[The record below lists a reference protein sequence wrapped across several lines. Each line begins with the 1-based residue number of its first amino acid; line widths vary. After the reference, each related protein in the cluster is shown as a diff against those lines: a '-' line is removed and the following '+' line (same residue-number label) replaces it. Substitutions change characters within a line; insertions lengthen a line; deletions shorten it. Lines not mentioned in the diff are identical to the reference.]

1 MTNNIPAADRE
12 TSVERSDQAPR
23 RKQWLR
29 ALRWILIAS
38 AGLVALAVTSWW
50 ILLTQIVPKID
61 QWREPLAQQATS
73 TLGVPVRIAR
83 VSGKAD
89 GWWPELTLEDIR
101 FIDTQGRDALRLPRV
116 TVRLSPSSLWPTSL
130 WRRELHVDSL
140 VLSQPQL
147 DVRRDAQGLLHVA
160 GLTLDTRRT
169 GPGGSQ
175 ATDWLLSQRL
185 IRIEQGSITWTD
197 ELIKAEP
204 LRLTQVDLSL
214 RSRPGLARRMNEW
227 RLSAT
232 PPTAFGQRF
241 DVSADISQPRWT
253 RQVGQPGEPEPAW
266 WVRWFGQPTRASDW
280 HNWSGQLAVNLP
292 HVDVQTLKRHAAL
305 PFDVQGGRGK
315 LAVKATMKQG
325 QPREVMID
333 ADVQAVSLRLAANL
347 PPLAFRQIA
356 GQVTALH
363 EPTQTTLAWQG
374 LRFKMDDGLVW
385 PASQAKLQWQHAAA
399 PAPKPGTPQ
408 GLLPELQGEVWKRTQ
423 QGSLQT
429 DRLDLALLARLADRL
444 PLADSLRQQLDDWDP
459 KGIAEQLDISWQGP
473 ADAPKEYK
481 ATGQLRGVSWQASR
495 EHPGL
500 ANADVEFKATEGGG
514 EATLA
519 IKQGWAEFPGAFEEP
534 RIPLDQLQAD
544 VSWRVTP
551 GANGQPPAVSVEVP
565 KASFVNE
572 DARGDL
578 RATWRTGKGTGVGD
592 DGRYPGHLDMKGT
605 LKQAQGIRVWRYLPA
620 AVNADARHYVRD
632 AVKGGVG
639 ENVSFEVRG
648 DLWHFPFKDDQG
660 GKFRIAV
667 PVKDATLDY
676 VPSDKPPPGAVAAA
690 PYWPAFTHLNGTLLF
705 EGHRLRIENA
715 TAMLGSMG
723 GTGSS
728 NFALHK
734 VSGRIEDLASDHPKL
749 SIQGEGHGPM
759 ADLLRYMAVS
769 PVGQW
774 TGQMLGDAQSMGR
787 GSLRLMLDIPLN
799 HVADTIVQGD
809 VLMAEQDQT
818 SLRLSP
824 QAPWMHGVRGRVQFT
839 QDTLKVDGRA
849 KVWGQ
854 EIQVSGTRDAQGVPR
869 FVASGMISAEGMR
882 GAAEWPVLARL
893 AHRMSG
899 QTPVTVSIAL
909 NRTRPAGTASAS
921 STAFSARPELQVES
935 TLQGLQLDLPAPLNK
950 RADTAWPLKLVHR
963 SDDPE
968 GKTDALLLD
977 LSGPV
982 TAKAELR
989 RALNGQAV
997 PTVLRGM
1004 ASLTQ
1009 GNSAPPLPM
1018 PTEGIAARVVLPQLD
1033 LDAWLALVNQLKT
1046 DPATGFTSTGTG
1058 TGTGNTTA
1066 STAANDP
1073 LDSYLPDTLTVK
1085 TGSLQL
1091 RQRTLKDVTA
1101 TVAHPVPDVWRAQ
1114 IDAQQ
1119 LAGQIEVRPDSGTAG
1134 TNSRIV
1140 ARLSRL
1146 QIPEAEADA
1155 FEEQA
1160 AKNML
1165 GSDTASVPA
1174 LDIVIDQFEW
1184 RGMALGKLEVDAV
1197 NRLGNNQGTPPLPEW
1212 RMTKFR
1218 LGNADA
1224 QFNATGNWAAL
1235 GAQQADSKA
1244 GKPRHRAAFNF
1255 TLDLN
1260 NTGALLG
1267 RLGMPQTLR
1276 GGKGRMTGQV
1286 AWLGSPLE
1294 PHAASMNG
1302 DINVAIN
1309 EGQFLKAEPGVA
1321 KLLGVLSLQS
1331 LPRRLALDF
1340 RDVFQSGFAFDHIEG
1355 DAKITQGVAQTHN
1368 LRMRGV
1374 QALVLM
1380 EGQADLAGETQNLRV
1395 FVVPEL
1401 NAGTASLAYAA
1412 INPAIGLGTFI
1423 AQVLLRKTVVE
1434 ATTREFTITG
1444 TWADPQVERVP
1455 RTTVPALATEDPPPR
1470 TPGAPPTNGRAG
1482 DVKESRTPS

>member
-12 TSVERSDQAPR
+12 TSVERLDQTPR
-23 RKQWLR
+23 RNRWLR

-38 AGLVALAVTSWW
+38 AGLVALAVASWW
-50 ILLTQIVPKID
+50 ILLSQIVPKID

-101 FIDTQGRDALRLPRV
+101 FIDASGRDALRLPRV

-130 WRRELHVDSL
+130 WRRELHVDRL

-147 DVRRDAQGLLHVA
+147 DVRRDAQGVLHVA
-160 GLTLDTRRT
+160 GLSLDTRRT
-169 GPGGSQ
+169 GTGGGQ
-175 ATDWLLSQRL
+175 ATDWLLDQRL

-197 ELIKAEP
+197 ELLKGEP

-214 RSRPGLARRMNEW
+214 RSRPGLARRVHEW

-232 PPTAFGQRF
+232 PPAAFGQRF
-241 DVSADISQPRWT
+241 EARADITQPRWT
-253 RQVGQPGEPEPAW
+253 RQVGQPGEPEPPW
-266 WVRWFGQPTRASDW
+266 WVQWFGQPTRAGDW
-280 HNWSGQLAVNLP
+280 HNWSGQLAVSLP

-305 PFDVQGGRGK
+305 PFDVQGGRGR
-315 LAVKATMKQG
+315 LAVKAAMKQG
-325 QPREVMID
+325 QPREVVID
-333 ADVQAVSLRLAANL
+333 ADVQAVSLRLAPDLA
-347 PPLAFRQIA
+347 PLAFRQIA

-385 PASQAKLQWQHAAA
+385 PASQARLQWQHAAA

-408 GLLPELQGEVWKRTQ
+408 ALLPELQGEVWKRTKE
-423 QGSLQT
+423 GSLET

-444 PLADSLRQQLDDWDP
+444 PLAASLRRQLDDWAP
-459 KGIAEQLDISWQGP
+459 KGIAEQLKLGWQGP
-473 ADAPKEYK
+473 ADAPQRYQ
-481 ATGQLRGVSWQASR
+481 AQGRLRGITWQASS
-495 EHPGL
+495 EHPGVG
-500 ANADVEFKATEGGG
+500 NADVSFKATEGGG

-534 RIPLDQLQAD
+534 RIPLTQLQAD
-544 VSWRVTP
+544 LSWRITP
-551 GANGQPPAVSVEVP
+551 TQPGQPSAVSVEVP
-565 KASFVNE
+565 KASFVND
-572 DARGDL
+572 DARGAL
-578 RATWRTGKGTGVGD
+578 RATWRTGDGTGMGD
-592 DGRYPGHLDMKGT
+592 GGRYPGRLDLKGT
-605 LKQAQGIRVWRYLPA
+605 LTQAQGTRVWRYLPA
-620 AVNADARHYVRD
+620 AVNVDARHYVRD

-639 ENVSFEVRG
+639 ENVSFEVKG
-648 DLWHFPFKDDQG
+648 DLWHFPFKDDQHG
-660 GKFRIAV
+660 RFRIAV

-676 VPSDKPPPGAVAAA
+676 VPGGKPPPGAQASA
-690 PYWPAFTHLNGTLLF
+690 PYWPAFTKLNGSLLF

-715 TAMLGSMG
+715 TAMLGDV
-723 GTGSS
+723 GSGS
-728 NFALHK
+728 FVLHK

-749 SIQGEGHGPM
+749 SIQGEGQGPM
-759 ADLLRYMAVS
+759 GDLLRYMAVS

-774 TGQMLGDAQSMGR
+774 TGQMLGDAQSSGR
-787 GSLRLMLDIPLN
+787 GQLRLMLDIPLN
-799 HVADTIVQGD
+799 HVADAVVQGD
-809 VLMAEQDQT
+809 VTMAEADQT

-854 EIQVSGTRDAQGVPR
+854 EVTVNGSRDAQGVPR
-869 FVASGMISAEGMR
+869 FTATGMISAEGMR
-882 GAAEWPVLARL
+882 GASEWPVLARL
-893 AHRMSG
+893 AQRMSG

-909 NRTRPAGTASAS
+909 NRTKPAGGTANNAAGFTAS
-921 STAFSARPELQVES
+921 PELQVS
-935 TLQGLQLDLPAPLNK
+935 TTLQGLQLNLPAPLNK
-950 RADTAWPLKLVHR
+950 RADAAWPLKLVHR

-977 LSGPV
+977 LGGPV
-982 TAKAELR
+982 TVKAELR
-989 RALNGQAV
+989 RLLNGQAM
-997 PTVLRGM
+997 PTVQRGLM
-1004 ASLTQ
+1004 SLTQ
-1009 GNSAPPLPM
+1009 DSTPPPLLLP
-1018 PTEGIAARVVLPQLD
+1018 PEGIAARVTLPQLD
-1033 LDAWLALVNQLKT
+1033 LDAWQALIEQLKT
-1046 DPATGFTSTGTG
+1046 DPATGA
-1058 TGTGNTTA
+1058 TTA
-1066 STAANDP
+1066 GASTPPQANDP
-1073 LDSYLPDTLTVK
+1073 LDSYLPDTLTLK
-1085 TGSLQL
+1085 SGALL
-1091 RQRTLKDVTA
+1091 WRQRTLKEVAVTL
-1101 TVAHPVPDVWRAQ
+1101 AHPAPGVWRAQ

-1119 LAGQIEVRPDSGTAG
+1119 LAGQVEVKPDSTAAG
-1134 TNSRIV
+1134 PSTGSRIV

-1146 QIPEAEADA
+1146 QMPEAEADA

-1160 AKNML
+1160 AKDML
-1165 GSDTASVPA
+1165 GTDAASVPA

-1197 NRLGNNQGTPPLPEW
+1197 NRINNTPGAPALPEW

-1218 LGNADA
+1218 LGNSDA

-1235 GAQQADSKA
+1235 GAQQPGQA
-1244 GKPRHRAAFNF
+1244 GKPRHRAAFSF

-1260 NTGALLG
+1260 NTGNLLG
-1267 RLGMPQTLR
+1267 RLGMPQTLK

-1302 DINVAIN
+1302 DINIAMS
-1309 EGQFLKAEPGVA
+1309 EGQFLKAEPGAA

-1331 LPRRLALDF
+1331 LPRRLVLDF
-1340 RDVFQSGFAFDHIEG
+1340 RDVFQSGFAFDRIEG
-1355 DAKITQGVAQTHN
+1355 DAKITQGVALTHN

-1380 EGQADLAGETQNLRV
+1380 EGQADLARETQNLRV

-1455 RTTVPALATEDPPPR
+1455 RTTVPALATEDFPAKPP
-1470 TPGAPPTNGRAG
+1470 ATNGGGAG
-1482 DVKESRTPS
+1482 DVKASRTPS

>member
-12 TSVERSDQAPR
+12 TSVERPDQAPR
-23 RKQWLR
+23 RNQWLR
-29 ALRWILIAS
+29 MLRWILIAS
-38 AGLVALAVTSWW
+38 AGLVALAVASWW

-101 FIDTQGRDALRLPRV
+101 FIDAHGRDALRLPRV

-130 WRRELHVDSL
+130 WRRELHVDRL

-147 DVRRDAQGLLHVA
+147 DVRRDAQGVLHVA
-160 GLTLDTRRT
+160 GLTLDTRRA

-175 ATDWLLSQRL
+175 ATDWLLAQRL
-185 IRIEQGSITWTD
+185 IRIDQGSITWTD

-214 RSRPGLARRMNEW
+214 RSRPGLARRVHEW
-227 RLSAT
+227 RLAAT

-241 DVSADISQPRWT
+241 EGRADISQPRWA
-253 RQVGQPGEPEPAW
+253 RQLGQPGEPEPAW
-266 WVRWFGQPTRASDW
+266 WVRWFGQPTRAGDW
-280 HNWSGQLAVNLP
+280 HNWSGQMAVSLP

-325 QPREVMID
+325 QPREVQID
-333 ADVQAVSLRLAANL
+333 ADVQAVSLRLAPNL
-347 PPLAFRQIA
+347 APLAFRQIA

-374 LRFKMDDGLVW
+374 LRFRMDDGLVW

-399 PAPKPGTPQ
+399 PAPRPGAPQ
-408 GLLPELQGEVWKRTQ
+408 SLLPELQGEVWKRTQ
-423 QGSLQT
+423 QGILQT

-444 PLADSLRQQLDDWDP
+444 PLADSLRQQLNDWAP
-459 KGIAEQLDISWQGP
+459 QGVAEQLDIQWEGP
-473 ADAPKEYK
+473 ADAPKGYTAQGK
-481 ATGQLRGVSWQASR
+481 LRGMSWQASR
-495 EHPGL
+495 EHPGV
-500 ANADVEFKATEGGG
+500 AGADVDFKANEGGG

-544 VSWRVTP
+544 VSWRITP
-551 GANGQPPAVSVEVP
+551 GAAGKPPAVAVDVP

-578 RATWRTGKGTGVGD
+578 RATWRTGEGTGVGEG
-592 DGRYPGHLDMKGT
+592 GRYPGHLDMKGT
-605 LKQAQGIRVWRYLPA
+605 LKEAQGNRVWRYLPA
-620 AVNADARHYVRD
+620 SVNVDARHYVRD
-632 AVKGGVG
+632 AVKGGLG
-639 ENVSFEVRG
+639 ENVSFEVKG
-648 DLWHFPFKDDQG
+648 DLWHFPFKDDEG

-676 VPSDKPPPGAVAAA
+676 VPGAKPPPGALAAA

-715 TAMLGSMG
+715 TAMLGDV
-723 GTGSS
+723 GSGS
-728 NFALHK
+728 FALHK
-734 VSGRIEDLASDHPKL
+734 VSGRIDDLASDHPKL
-749 SIQGEGHGPM
+749 SIQGEGQGPM
-759 ADLLRYMAVS
+759 SDLLRYMNVS

-774 TGQMLGDAQSMGR
+774 TGQMLGDAQSLGK

-799 HVADTIVQGD
+799 HVADTVVQGE
-809 VLMAEQDQT
+809 VTMAEQDQT
-818 SLRLSP
+818 SLRLAA

-854 EIQVSGTRDAQGVPR
+854 DIQVSGTRDAQGVPR
-869 FVASGMISAEGMR
+869 FVASGTISAEGMR
-882 GAAEWPVLARL
+882 GAAEWPMLARL
-893 AHRMSG
+893 AQRMSG

-909 NRTRPAGTASAS
+909 NRTKPAGSGNTSA
-921 STAFSARPELQVES
+921 AFSARPELQVES
-935 TLQGLQLDLPAPLNK
+935 TLQGLQLDLPTPLNK
-950 RADTAWPLKLVHR
+950 RADAAWPLKLVHR
-963 SDDPE
+963 SDDPD

-977 LSGPV
+977 LAGPV

-989 RALNGQAV
+989 RALDGQAV
-997 PTVLRGM
+997 PTVLRGV

-1009 GNSAPPLPM
+1009 GSTPAPLPM
-1018 PTEGIAARVVLPQLD
+1018 PAEGIMARVVLPQLD
-1033 LDAWLALVNQLKT
+1033 LDAWQALAEQLKT
-1046 DPATGFTSTGTG
+1046 DPATGNTSPSPAGTG
-1058 TGTGNTTA
+1058 
-1066 STAANDP
+1066 TAANDP
-1073 LDSYLPDTLTVK
+1073 LDSYLPDTLMVK
-1085 TGSLQL
+1085 TGALQL

-1101 TVAHPVPDVWRAQ
+1101 TVAHPAPHVWRAQ

-1119 LAGQIEVRPDSGTAG
+1119 LAGQIEVRPDSPQAG
-1134 TNSRIV
+1134 QAGPSAGNRIV

-1165 GSDTASVPA
+1165 ASDTASVPA

-1197 NRLGNNQGTPPLPEW
+1197 NRLTSTPGAAPLPEW

-1235 GAQQADSKA
+1235 GAQQADSKT

-1302 DINVAIN
+1302 EVNLAIN

-1355 DAKITQGVAQTHN
+1355 DAKITQGVAQTQN

-1380 EGQADLAGETQNLRV
+1380 EGQADLARETQNLRV

-1455 RTTVPALATEDPPPR
+1455 RTTVPALATEDSQPKAPG
-1470 TPGAPPTNGRAG
+1470 TPGAPSAPGAPG
-1482 DVKESRTPS
+1482 DVKASRTPS

>member
-12 TSVERSDQAPR
+12 TSVERPDQAPR
-23 RKQWLR
+23 RNQWLR

-38 AGLVALAVTSWW
+38 AGLVALAVASWW

-101 FIDTQGRDALRLPRV
+101 FIDTSGRDALRLPRV

-130 WRRELHVDSL
+130 WRRELHVDRL

-160 GLTLDTRRT
+160 GLTLDTRRA
-169 GPGGSQ
+169 GSGGSQ
-175 ATDWLLSQRL
+175 ATDWLLDQRL
-185 IRIEQGSITWTD
+185 IRIEQGAITWTD

-214 RSRPGLARRMNEW
+214 RSRPGLARRLHEW

-232 PPTAFGQRF
+232 PPEAFGQRF
-241 DVSADISQPRWT
+241 EVQADISQPRWS

-266 WVRWFGQPTRASDW
+266 WVRWFGQPTRAGDW
-280 HNWSGQLAVNLP
+280 HNWSGQLAVKLP

-305 PFDVQGGRGK
+305 PFDVQGGRGR
-315 LAVKATMKQG
+315 LDFKATMKQG
-325 QPREVMID
+325 QPREVVLD
-333 ADVQAVSLRLAANL
+333 ADVQAVSLRLASNL
-347 PPLAFRQIA
+347 APLAFKQIA

-363 EPTQTTLAWQG
+363 EPTQTSLAWQG

-399 PAPKPGTPQ
+399 ATPKPGTPQ
-408 GLLPELQGEVWKRTQ
+408 GLLPELRGEVWKRTQ

-444 PLADSLRQQLDDWDP
+444 PLADSLRQQLDDWGP
-459 KGIAEQLDISWQGP
+459 QGIAEQLDIRWEGP
-473 ADAPKEYK
+473 ADAPRTYQAK
-481 ATGQLRGVSWQASR
+481 GQLRGVSWLASR
-495 EHPGL
+495 EHPGV
-500 ANADVEFKATEGGG
+500 AGADMVFKATEGGG
-514 EATLA
+514 EAALS

-534 RIPLDQLQAD
+534 RIALDQLQAD
-544 VSWRVTP
+544 VSWRINP
-551 GANGQPPAVSVEVP
+551 GADGKPPAVSVEVP
-565 KASFVNE
+565 KASFVNA

-578 RATWRTGKGTGVGD
+578 RATWRTGAGTGVGD
-592 DGRYPGHLDMKGT
+592 GDNARYPGHLDMKGT
-605 LKQAQGIRVWRYLPA
+605 LKEAQGTRVWRYLPA
-620 AVNADARHYVRD
+620 VINADARYYVRD
-632 AVKGGVG
+632 AVKAGVG
-639 ENVSFEVRG
+639 ENVSFEVKG
-648 DLWHFPFKDDQG
+648 DLWHFPFKDGQG

-667 PVKDATLDY
+667 PVKNATLDY
-676 VPSDKPPPGAVAAA
+676 VPGDKPPPGAVAAA
-690 PYWPAFTHLNGTLLF
+690 PYWPAFTHLNGSLVF
-705 EGHRLRIENA
+705 EGQAMRIENA
-715 TAMLGSMG
+715 TAMLGDVGS
-723 GTGSS
+723 GT
-728 NFALHK
+728 FALHK

-749 SIQGEGHGPM
+749 SIQGDGQGPM
-759 ADLLRYMAVS
+759 GDLLRYMNVS

-774 TGQMLGDAQSMGR
+774 TGQMLGDAQSLGR
-787 GSLRLMLDIPLN
+787 GNLRLMLDIPLN
-799 HVADTIVQGD
+799 HVADTIVQGE
-809 VLMAEQDQT
+809 VTMAEQDQT
-818 SLRLSP
+818 SLRLAA

-854 EIQVSGTRDAQGVPR
+854 DIQVSGTRDAQGVPR
-869 FVASGMISAEGMR
+869 FVATGMISAEGMR

-893 AHRMSG
+893 AQRMSG

-909 NRTRPAGTASAS
+909 NRTKPAGAGNASAAS
-921 STAFSARPELQVES
+921 FSARPELQVES

-950 RADTAWPLKLVHR
+950 RADAAWPLKLVHR
-963 SDDPE
+963 TDDPE

-977 LSGPV
+977 LAGPV

-989 RALNGQAV
+989 RALDGQAV
-997 PTVLRGM
+997 PTVLRGT

-1009 GNSAPPLPM
+1009 GAAPTPLPM
-1018 PTEGIAARVVLPQLD
+1018 PTDGIAARVVLPQLD
-1033 LDAWLALVNQLKT
+1033 LDAWQALVDQLKT
-1046 DPATGFTSTGTG
+1046 DPATGTTSPGITSASTGP
-1058 TGTGNTTA
+1058 
-1066 STAANDP
+1066 NDA
-1073 LDSYLPDTLTVK
+1073 LDSYLPDTLMVK

-1101 TVAHPVPDVWRAQ
+1101 TVAHPAPNVWRAQ
-1114 IDAQQ
+1114 IEAQQ
-1119 LAGQIEVRPDSGTAG
+1119 LAGQIEVRPDSPQAG
-1134 TNSRIV
+1134 HTGPSTGNRIV

-1165 GSDTASVPA
+1165 ASDTASVPA
-1174 LDIVIDQFEW
+1174 LDIVIEQFEW
-1184 RGMALGKLEVDAV
+1184 RGMALGKLEVDAI
-1197 NRLGNNQGTPPLPEW
+1197 NRLTNAPGAASLPEW

-1235 GAQQADSKA
+1235 GAQQADAADRKA

-1255 TLDLN
+1255 TLDLT
-1260 NTGALLG
+1260 NTGALLA
-1267 RLGMPQTLR
+1267 RLGMPQTLK

-1302 DINVAIN
+1302 EINVAIN

-1380 EGQADLAGETQNLRV
+1380 EGQADLSRETQNLRV

-1455 RTTVPALATEDPPPR
+1455 RTTVPALATEDPPAKASSAPA
-1470 TPGAPPTNGRAG
+1470 PGG
-1482 DVKESRTPS
+1482 VKASRTPS